1 MPASQVRNVVR
12 GQKALT
18 KSSGI
23 GKSVAIALAE
33 ARADVVVNYV
43 TNRDSD
49 EAVVDEIRSFG
60 VESFADKQT

>member
-23 GKSVAIALAE
+23 GKSVAIGFAE

-43 TNRDSD
+43 TNRAAG
-49 EAVVDEIRSFG
+49 EAVVDEIRSVG
-60 VESFADKQT
+60 VEPFADKQT